1 MKSSSCNLEKA
12 KATFL
17 PVCPEPPRPD
27 EEQLIINKS
36 CNMIIW
42 FPMRLQQLAKFGLNI
57 YMTSSSLN
65 TTIVHVHMGY
75 TVGIPQ

>member
-1 MKSSSCNLEKA
+1 
-12 KATFL
+12 
-17 PVCPEPPRPD
+17 
-27 EEQLIINKS
+27 
-36 CNMIIW
+36 MIIW